1 MLNQLNFTKL
11 KKTIQILIVLP
22 TIAVLLS
29 LVSCTKK
36 SSSYEDKLLA
46 SDDLDVVCI
55 KGILHFSS
63 GESFYKVVN
72 QLILMNENERKAWEQ
87 RLGFKSQYS
96 LVDEVFSELEN
107 VTTKEA
113 MTDILDRNNDILLIN
128 SNNEIIPKVST
139 DQYARIINRQGYF
152 YVGRILHKA
161 TDDFIYIAKI
171 EGENELDSYLKEGE
185 KSNKIFIVSYRA
197 DQNTKLDY
205 GSNQEATYIDDNR
218 MVKMYMTTYKSVT
231 WDGYYWYCHDYVAWT
246 IKGFK
251 KILGIW
257 NSYKTLYTYKDVSF
271 VVKAMYDVY
280 YEDYDYHM
288 EEPLYVNLGGNYP
301 GPVSTTVESKSITW
315 IVPIGDAIQSSYV
328 HYPDSLDAPYFVSV
342 SGKSQSRGT
351 ESGWAII
358 YCP

>member
-152 YVGRILHKA
+152 YVGRILIKLTVA
-161 TDDFIYIAKI
+161 LIK
-171 EGENELDSYLKEGE
+171 LPKLKGE
-185 KSNKIFIVSYRA
+185 K
-197 DQNTKLDY
+197 QL
-205 GSNQEATYIDDNR
+205 
-218 MVKMYMTTYKSVT
+218 
-231 WDGYYWYCHDYVAWT
+231 
-246 IKGFK
+246 
-251 KILGIW
+251 
-257 NSYKTLYTYKDVSF
+257 TLY
-271 VVKAMYDVY
+271 
-280 YEDYDYHM
+280 
-288 EEPLYVNLGGNYP
+288 
-301 GPVSTTVESKSITW
+301 
-315 IVPIGDAIQSSYV
+315 
-328 HYPDSLDAPYFVSV
+328 
-342 SGKSQSRGT
+342 
-351 ESGWAII
+351 
-358 YCP
+358 